1 MSTTFPAV
9 CPKGETP
16 RAKHGRG
23 FELRRFLDFRRLG
36 LCACCCA
43 TLATSARAQTS
54 PAPDPPR
61 SPAPAAPASSL
72 PAPFIPEVLP
82 IGSDVEEAPSGWRSV
97 LGTINKDIEGPSL
110 RAGSVVSGGGFALG
124 GHWRET
130 LSDRA
135 RLDSEYLV
143 SIKGYQSALVDLSS
157 HPIANGRVTFGF
169 GVKYESLP
177 MEDFFGLGPQSEVGT
192 HASYER
198 QATDVRAW
206 ARIRIR
212 PWFELRPTFGHV
224 DTRVFAGEQSGIPSI
239 EALDWRLPV
248 AGVGRQSRF
257 MHGGVTATIDRRDD
271 VKRTRK
277 GLFIR
282 ASAERYDAITTA
294 DDGFLRADFDIRGYL
309 PVRGFSNRDTLAV
322 RGVALLTD
330 GTRHESAPFYFL
342 PRLGGG
348 GMLRGYETSRFVD
361 TQALFASVEYRWQAS
376 RRLQIVSFVDAGQ
389 VAPAMRAF
397 ELSNVKTSV
406 GVGVRYRGFRL
417 EYARG
422 SEGGRFHV
430 GVGTGF

>member
-1 MSTTFPAV
+1 VS
-9 CPKGETP
+9 PKGDTP
-16 RAKHGRG
+16 RAKRWRG
-23 FELRRFLDFRRLG
+23 FELGRFLGARRLG

-43 TLATSARAQTS
+43 TLATSAKAQTRTAPEPLSAPS
-54 PAPDPPR
+54 PTAP
-61 SPAPAAPASSL
+61 ST
-72 PAPFIPEVLP
+72 FVPEVLP
-82 IGSDVEEAPSGWRSV
+82 IGSDVEESTSGWRSV
-97 LGTINKDIEGPSL
+97 LASVNKDMEGPAL
-110 RAGSVVSGGGFALG
+110 RAGSVASGGGFALG
-124 GHWRET
+124 GHWRRT

-135 RLDSEYLV
+135 RLDTEYLV
-143 SIKGYQSALVDLSS
+143 SIKGYQSALLDVSS
-157 HPIANGRVTFGF
+157 QPVAAGRVTFGF
-169 GVKYESLP
+169 GMKYESLP
-177 MEDFFGLGPQSEVGT
+177 MEDFFGLGPSSDVGT

-198 QATDVRAW
+198 QATDVRGW
-206 ARIRIR
+206 ARIRVR

-224 DTRVFAGEQSGIPSI
+224 DTRVFAGEQSGLPSI
-239 EALDWRLPV
+239 DAMDWRLPV

-257 MHGGVTATIDRRDD
+257 IHGGLTATIDRRDD

-277 GLFIR
+277 GVFIR
-282 ASAERYDAITTA
+282 ASAERYDAITNA
-294 DDGFLRADFDIRGYL
+294 DDGFLRADFDVRGYI
-309 PVRGFSNRDTLAV
+309 PVRLLSNGDTLAI

-348 GMLRGYETSRFVD
+348 GLLRGYETSRFVD
-361 TQALFASVEYRWQAS
+361 TQALFASAEYRWQAS
-376 RRLQIVSFVDAGQ
+376 RRLQIVSFVDVGQ

-397 ELSNVKTSV
+397 ELSNVQTSV